1 MCAVLIMCY
10 CGKGRVPG
18 DVAEQQHWVERKCVQ
33 KLRFQHPLI
42 ELEYARTA

>member
-18 DVAEQQHWVERKCVQ
+18 DVAEQQHWVERSAYKIA
-33 KLRFQHPLI
+33 FSTPLI
-42 ELEYARTA
+42 ELE